1 MRRSLTILLSS
12 AAVLSLIAGL
22 TGAWAFGPTLG
33 IALAKR
39 PIFLLPPSPERYAST
54 VLAMADR
61 SALHAD
67 SPEYAAARAKALEAA
82 RSASSTEEVHAALD
96 AALKAAGG
104 KHSGIVGAEKR
115 ARYSTLAPAQ
125 DPAVEVAG
133 GVVTATVP
141 EFDGF
146 TGNVQKYA
154 DTLGKGLDAALKAG
168 ACGAIVDLRGNG
180 GGDMGP
186 MVAGLSPLLPD
197 GTALEF
203 AARTHSSAV
212 AVSGGSVTGGG
223 TPTTVKGVGT
233 YIVPTAVVVDAGTAS
248 SGEAAA
254 IAFKGLPNTRFFG
267 RATAGYASANLAFEM
282 PDKALVM
289 ITVAN
294 DRDRTGA
301 EYGDSPLV
309 PDEESDD
316 ALTAARA
323 WLASQ
328 HSCR

>member
-1 MRRSLTILLSS
+1 MRRSLKVLLSS
-12 AAVLSLIAGL
+12 AAALVLVAGL
-22 TGAWAFGPTLG
+22 TGAWALGPTLG
-33 IALAKR
+33 IALAQR
-39 PIFLLPPSPERYAST
+39 PLFLLPPSPERYAST
-54 VLAMADR
+54 VLEMADR

-67 SPEYAAARAKALEAA
+67 SPEYAAARAKALEVA
-82 RSASSTEEVHAALD
+82 RTAGSTAEVHAALD

-104 KHSGIVGAEKR
+104 KHSGIVDAEKR
-115 ARYSTLAPAQ
+115 ARYSKLTPAQ
-125 DPAVEVAG
+125 DPSVEVAG
-133 GVVTATVP
+133 GVLTATVP

-154 DTLGKGLDAALKAG
+154 DALGKGLDTALRGG

-203 AARTHSSAV
+203 AARTHSTPV
-212 AVSGGSVTGGG
+212 TVSGGAVSGGG
-223 TPTTVKGVGT
+223 TPTKVEGVGT
-233 YIVPTAVVVDAGTAS
+233 YIVPTAVLVDAGTAS

-267 RATAGYASANLAFEM
+267 RSTAGYASANLAFEM

-294 DRDRTGA
+294 DRDRAGE

-323 WLASQ
+323 WLASE
-328 HSCR
+328 HSCH